1 MAHLPQRGWLGYGVD
16 LGPAA
21 RPGVPREGNARD
33 ARWRGELPEP
43 QRGAALLSRSGVR
56 TPTPV
61 FGTAAPARGLSGA
74 VRRLAYG
81 IPEHRAGRWALL
93 LVADR
98 IDVVEHRATRGWW
111 VFPAAGALALGY
123 VAATRALARR

>member
-21 RPGVPREGNARD
+21 RPGVPRERHAR
-33 ARWRGELPEP
+33 ARQER
-43 QRGAALLSRSGVR
+43 R
-56 TPTPV
+56 PTLRLRHL
-61 FGTAAPARGLSGA
+61 AAPARGLSGA